1 MRRLFLLIYQY
12 RAFFTFILLEIIAF
26 WLVIG
31 TSTFHNAAFFNTSNN
46 IVASIFGLRQGVYQ
60 YFNLIN
66 ENDNLAKENAF
77 LRDLISQKQNVVLS
91 ADSALLSST
100 DTAIQYNYIPA
111 KVINNSTQKIN
122 NYLTIDKGSRDGL
135 EPGMGAI
142 SSFGVVGF
150 VKTVSNN
157 YATLYSLLHGDM
169 QVSSML
175 SRLGVF
181 GTTKWDGLD
190 PLYANLLYIPR
201 HVELQVGDS
210 IVTSGYNAIFPEGIP
225 IGQIKEFSIE
235 ENETFYN
242 IVVELSSDFQ
252 SLSHLYLIQN
262 YFRQEKDSVELLNE

>member
-12 RAFFTFILLEIIAF
+12 RAFFTFIVLEILAF

-60 YFNLIN
+60 YFNLAN

-77 LRDLISQKQNVVLS
+77 LRDLISKKQIAVLS
-91 ADSALLSST
+91 ADSTPIST
-100 DTAIQYNYIPA
+100 TDSIIQYNYIPA
-111 KVINNSTQKIN
+111 KVINNSTQKVN

-135 EPGMGAI
+135 QPGMGAI
-142 SSFGVVGF
+142 SSFGVVGV

-157 YATLYSLLHGDM
+157 YATIYSLLHGGM
-169 QVSSML
+169 QVSSLL
-175 SRLGVF
+175 SRPGVF

-190 PLYANLLYIPR
+190 PLYASLLYIPR

-210 IVTSGYNAIFPEGIP
+210 VTTSGYNAIFPEGIP
-225 IGQIKEFSIE
+225 IGQIKEYSID

-242 IVVELSSDFQ
+242 IIIELSSDFQ
-252 SLSHLYLIQN
+252 SLSHVYLIQN
-262 YFRQEKDSVELLNE
+262 YYRQEKDSVEVLNE

>member
-12 RAFFTFILLEIIAF
+12 RAFFTFIVLEIIAF

-31 TSTFHNAAFFNTSNN
+31 TSAFHNAAFFNTSNN

-60 YFNLIN
+60 YFNLVD

-77 LRDLISQKQNVVLS
+77 LRDLISQKRIAVLS
-91 ADSALLSST
+91 ADSSLLTST
-100 DTAIQYNYIPA
+100 DTTIQYNYIPA

-142 SSFGVVGF
+142 SSFGVVGI

-210 IVTSGYNAIFPEGIP
+210 ITTSGYNAIFPERIP
-225 IGQIKEFSIE
+225 IGQIKEFSID

-252 SLSHLYLIQN
+252 SLSHVYLIQN